1 MSCDVSVH
9 FLPILFEPA
18 ELRGGVAVMIDL
30 LRASTTI
37 VHALSAGANAVI
49 PCQTVEEAKTAA
61 ANLSSAETVLGGERD
76 GVRIDGFDFG
86 NSPPEYTKESVS
98 GKTVVF
104 TTTNGTRALA
114 RCREAKRVLISGFV
128 NLTAVARELRASE
141 LPVHLVCAGTNG
153 RITGEDIL
161 FAGALAD
168 ELQPDSLNDST
179 RVAINY
185 YNMNKDD
192 LRQAVVN
199 SAGGRNVIQA
209 GHEAD
214 IDRVLDCNRSDIVP
228 EYSADTNR
236 IESIQVIT
244 KTNE

>member
-1 MSCDVSVH
+1 MSCDVRVH
-9 FLPILFEPA
+9 FLPILLEPA

-37 VHALSAGANAVI
+37 VHALSAGADAVI
-49 PCQTVEEAKTAA
+49 PCQTVEEAQTAA
-61 ANLSSAETVLGGERD
+61 ANLTSAKTVLGGERD

-86 NSPPEYTKESVS
+86 NSPAEYTKESVS

-104 TTTNGTRALA
+104 TTTNGTHALA

-128 NLTAVARELRASE
+128 NLTAVAKELQASA

-153 RITGEDIL
+153 RVTGEDIL

-168 ELQPDSLNDST
+168 ELQPDSMNDST
-179 RVAINY
+179 RIAIDD

-192 LRQAVVN
+192 LRQAVAN

-214 IDRVLDCNRSDIVP
+214 IDRVLDRNRFDIVP
-228 EYSADTNR
+228 EYSPDTNR
-236 IESIQVIT
+236 IQPIQVVT
-244 KTNE
+244 KTNG